1 MIRIIMFSEG
11 IIMKLKIKNKRGF
24 YFTLIITLAT
34 CLILVILLLRN
45 NVMIHCNNLQVK
57 SGPNVSYQT
66 TGKINAGTRV
76 QILNRQDNWDRV
88 VYDHSKIGWI
98 PDWLVNNKNLKTATN
113 LSESTIVLDPGH
125 GGSDS
130 GALSTGNK
138 MEKTYTLQMAQKT
151 AQQLRDQG
159 ANVIMTRDADKTV
172 ALAKRPSFSTDNNA
186 NLFVS
191 FHFDSSP
198 DDNTATGFTT
208 YYYHKGSSMKLAT
221 DLNQQMTNLPLDNR
235 GIQFGDFLVIR
246 DVTVPSVLLEMGYIN
261 DDDDFKHIKSP
272 QYQAQVAQDVK
283 NGINTYINST
293 Y

>member
-1 MIRIIMFSEG
+1 MN
-11 IIMKLKIKNKRGF
+11 LKIKNKRGF
-24 YFTLIITLAT
+24 YFTLVITIAT
-34 CLILVILLLRN
+34 GLILGILLLRN

-57 SGPNVSYQT
+57 SGPNISYQT

-98 PDWLVNNKNLKTATN
+98 PDWLVNNKQLKTATN
-113 LSESTIVLDPGH
+113 LSEATIVLDPGH

-138 MEKTYTLQMAQKT
+138 MEKTYTLQLAKK
-151 AQQLRDQG
+151 AAKQLQAEG
-159 ANVIMTRDADKTV
+159 ANVIITRATDKTV
-172 ALAKRPSFSTDNNA
+172 SLAKRPDFSTENNA

-208 YYYHKGSSMKLAT
+208 YYYHKGASAQLAT
-221 DLNQQMTNLPLDNR
+221 DINQQMTNLPLDNR
-235 GIQFGDFLVIR
+235 GIQFGNFLVIR
-246 DVTVPSVLLEMGYIN
+246 DVKVPSVLLEMGYIN
-261 DDDDFKHIKSP
+261 DDDDFKHIENP
-272 QYQAQVAQDVK
+272 EYQEQVAQNVK
-283 NGINTYINST
+283 NGINDYINAT